1 MSLRLRQEEEV
12 VDGIN
17 PLLLD
22 TAASEERAKGQD
34 GE

>member
-1 MSLRLRQEEEV
+1 MLMWLRQEEEAL
-12 VDGIN
+12 DGIN

-22 TAASEERAKGQD
+22 TAASEERAKGPD

>member
-1 MSLRLRQEEEV
+1 MTLRLRQEEV

-22 TAASEERAKGQD
+22 TAASEERAKGPD